1 MPKYR
6 ELLTEGQ
13 KFLDDSHFLELNE
26 PAKLSAISYMR
37 GLKDGA
43 RLAEGSEDRKQESEL
58 AAV

>member
-1 MPKYR
+1 MAKYK

-13 KFLDDSHFLELNE
+13 KFLNDSHFLELNE

-43 RLAEGSEDRKQESEL
+43 RLAEGKKSKEPEQ
-58 AAV
+58 AVV

>member
-1 MPKYR
+1 MAEYK
-6 ELLTEGQ
+6 ELLMEGQ

-43 RLAEGSEDRKQESEL
+43 RLAKESKESKKPEL